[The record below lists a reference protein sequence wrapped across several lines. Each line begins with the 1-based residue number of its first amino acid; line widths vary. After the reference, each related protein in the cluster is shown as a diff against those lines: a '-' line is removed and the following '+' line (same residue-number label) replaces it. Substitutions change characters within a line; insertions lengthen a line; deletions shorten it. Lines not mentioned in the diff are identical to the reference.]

1 MRPFIKWVGGKR
13 QLLPELAKYIPENFG
28 TYFEPFLGGGA
39 FLLSLEPNKAV
50 VNDFNPELA
59 NVWRVVRDQPDEL
72 LAKLVEH
79 QANNSKDYYLDLR
92 LTDRDG
98 RLEQMTEVE
107 RAARFIYMIKVGF
120 NGLWRVNS
128 KGQNN
133 VPYGKYKNPKIADE
147 GRCCQDYGQVFS
159 TPQGAATPKNF
170 QNPDFSLKWRDF
182 WV

>member
-1 MRPFIKWVGGKR
+1 M
-13 QLLPELAKYIPENFG
+13 
-28 TYFEPFLGGGA
+28 
-39 FLLSLEPNKAV
+39 LSLEPNKAV

-107 RAARFIYMIKVGF
+107 RAARFI
-120 NGLWRVNS
+120 
-128 KGQNN
+128 
-133 VPYGKYKNPKIADE
+133 
-147 GRCCQDYGQVFS
+147 
-159 TPQGAATPKNF
+159 
-170 QNPDFSLKWRDF
+170 
-182 WV
+182 